1 MAACRSLQSDPQGRL
16 HGPRNRAVHAGGKA
30 GGHHRGRTPGVPR
43 DHPVRRFELRGLAL
57 ADGRPQGAARQRTGR
72 LAAPAK
78 LAAHRRFDRSV
89 RGPGS
94 QRRDGLRLAQTAV
107 HHGRAHARGSHPQ
120 LHRRSRRGCAAR
132 RRPPGERAGGSA
144 AGQPIRRGRDARG
157 SRRRGPRDRQPVHSD
172 HVRRAQR
179 HRRTPAARGAGG
191 ALVRLHPPRP
201 RQRAGRAPL
210 RGRRLRLQA
219 GAGGPAAPPLRGMGI
234 ARSFRLYPWRRAAG
248 QRISA
253 PPGIRDR
260 QTAIMSHYVV
270 TGGAGFI
277 GSAIVRSLLREGA
290 GTVVVI
296 DNLLTGRES
305 NLEEVRGSVDFQRAD
320 IRNYEEIAPLIR
332 GAAVVFHEAAIPSV
346 PRSIDD
352 PVPSH
357 EVNAN
362 GTFNVLRAAKEG
374 HTGRVVYA
382 ASSSA
387 YGDTEVLP
395 KVEAMTPRPK
405 SPYALQKLMGEYYG
419 NIFSGVYGLE
429 TVSLRYFNVYG
440 PRQDPS
446 SAYSGV
452 LSLFMTAVLERQAP
466 TIFGDGEHSRDF
478 TFVEDVADL
487 NLKAARA
494 KGVSGNVY
502 NGGNGGRITL
512 NQAWALLQKL
522 EGVTI
527 APVYAPPRAG
537 DVRDSQA
544 DTTLAVRD
552 LGHAPRYGFE
562 EGMRITLE
570 WYRNH
575 R

>member
-1 MAACRSLQSDPQGRL
+1 
-16 HGPRNRAVHAGGKA
+16 
-30 GGHHRGRTPGVPR
+30 
-43 DHPVRRFELRGLAL
+43 
-57 ADGRPQGAARQRTGR
+57 
-72 LAAPAK
+72 
-78 LAAHRRFDRSV
+78 
-89 RGPGS
+89 
-94 QRRDGLRLAQTAV
+94 
-107 HHGRAHARGSHPQ
+107 
-120 LHRRSRRGCAAR
+120 
-132 RRPPGERAGGSA
+132 
-144 AGQPIRRGRDARG
+144 
-157 SRRRGPRDRQPVHSD
+157 
-172 HVRRAQR
+172 
-179 HRRTPAARGAGG
+179 
-191 ALVRLHPPRP
+191 
-201 RQRAGRAPL
+201 
-210 RGRRLRLQA
+210 
-219 GAGGPAAPPLRGMGI
+219 
-234 ARSFRLYPWRRAAG
+234 
-248 QRISA
+248 
-253 PPGIRDR
+253 
-260 QTAIMSHYVV
+260 MSHYVV

-277 GSAIVRSLLREGA
+277 GSAIVRRLLAEGA
-290 GTVVVI
+290 SRVVVV

-305 NLEEVRGSVDFQRAD
+305 NIEEIRSRIDFQRAD

-357 EVNAN
+357 DVNAN

-374 HTGRVVYA
+374 QAGRVVYA

-387 YGDTEVLP
+387 YGDSDVLP
-395 KVEAMTPRPK
+395 KVESMPPRPK
-405 SPYALQKLMGEYYG
+405 SPYALQKLIGEYYAG
-419 NIFSGVYGLE
+419 IFTGIYGLE

-452 LSLFMTAVLERQAP
+452 LSIFMSAILDRKAP

-478 TFVEDVADL
+478 TFVEDVAEL

-494 KGVSGNVY
+494 KGVSGNMY
-502 NGGNGGRITL
+502 NAGNGGRITL
-512 NQAWALLQKL
+512 NQAWALLQQL
-522 EGVTI
+522 EGVTPI
-527 APVYAPPRAG
+527 YGKPRAG

-552 LGHAPRYGFE
+552 LGHAPRYSFE